1 MEIKEIKKEFL
12 SGGCLYVLR
21 KFSGT
26 LKNLNGKII
35 YTLNNLADNEKI
47 DVPHLH
53 ENLYNIV
60 LCGNSTIAAPF
71 LTVIFEK
78 NAEK

>member
-1 MEIKEIKKEFL
+1 MLAGNARGFFHSAKFR
-12 SGGCLYVLR
+12 GGLYVLR

-35 YTLNNLADNEKI
+35 YTLNNLADKAKI
-47 DVPHLH
+47 DVPHFH

-60 LCGNSTIAAPF
+60 LCGNSTMQHPS
-71 LTVIFEK
+71 
-78 NAEK
+78 